1 MPKKKRTAVGLVIV
15 ASPDG
20 EGITDKSQILLINKL
35 TEKERWGFTGSM
47 IQDGL
52 ADSQDNSQLF
62 RFAQHLHTHNTGLG
76 CYINDFFPIDLSGN
90 KDPILDYVEG
100 NRRIRLV
107 HYLVR
112 LKQSTSPEE
121 YLTHL
126 LSWVSPKHPDRCK
139 FFELGKLQRGE
150 YDIKLLPNVLKV
162 VEDLLKNKRLQG

>member
-15 ASPDG
+15 SSPDG
-20 EGITDKSQILLINKL
+20 EGVTEKSQILLINKL

-47 IQDGL
+47 IQSGL

-62 RFAQHLHTHNTGLG
+62 RFAQHLHTHNSGLG
-76 CYINDFFPIDLSGN
+76 CYTNDFFPIDLSGN

-100 NRRIRLV
+100 SRRIRLV

-121 YLTHL
+121 YLTHQ
-126 LSWVSPKHPDRCK
+126 LSWVSPKHPNRCK
-139 FFELGKLQRGE
+139 FFELGELQRWG
-150 YDIKLLPNVLKV
+150 YDIELLPNVFKV
-162 VEDLLKNKRLQG
+162 IDVLLKNDHQQG